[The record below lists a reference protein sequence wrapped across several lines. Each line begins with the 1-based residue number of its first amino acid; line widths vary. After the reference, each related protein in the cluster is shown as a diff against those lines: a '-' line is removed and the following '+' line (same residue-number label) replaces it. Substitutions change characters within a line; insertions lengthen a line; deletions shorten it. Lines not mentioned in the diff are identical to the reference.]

1 MVEIEKTYV
10 PKCPTCGSPDVE
22 KISTKSKVMKGLM
35 FGVLAAGKMGKTF
48 KCNNCKFQ
56 W

>member
-1 MVEIEKTYV
+1 MESQKEEFK

-22 KISTKSKVMKGLM
+22 RISTKSKVMKGLM
-35 FGVLAAGKMGKTF
+35 FGVLAAGKISKTF
-48 KCNNCKFQ
+48 KCNNCNYQ